1 MAQGGESH
9 VPVKPL
15 RISSRQVLL
24 LNALDQCRNMRR
36 AAIAMNTTQ
45 PTASLLLQQ
54 LEQRLSVK
62 LFERL
67 PRGMEPTIY
76 GEVLIRYAKGVSHDL
91 EHAEAEIVELS
102 KGAAGLIR
110 IGSVYGTVPSLLT
123 NQVIAFKKN
132 NPRVRISI
140 EVGFSNT
147 LIPSLISGD
156 LDIVL
161 GRMPD
166 QLYDHDLAIHFFTK
180 PEHMSVIV
188 RPGHKLAHRKRVK
201 LSELFNLT
209 WILSPVG
216 SPMRS
221 RVEAAL
227 KLTKM
232 TSSLDIIETASLL
245 AVTSL
250 LEASDMISVV
260 PRPVALHYEKYGVV
274 KILPV
279 DLSISMVNLG
289 VITKNPKTLSPAV
302 TEFLDYLKNTDWF

>member
-1 MAQGGESH
+1 MSRGEESD
-9 VPVKPL
+9 VPIKPL

-36 AAIAMNTTQ
+36 AAIVMNTTQ

-54 LEQRLSVK
+54 IEERLNVK

-76 GEVLIRYAKGVSHDL
+76 GEVLIRYAKDVSHDF
-91 EHAEAEIVELS
+91 ERAEAQIAELS
-102 KGAAGLIR
+102 KGAAGLVR
-110 IGSVYGTVPSLLT
+110 IGSVSGPVPSLLT
-123 NQVIAFKKN
+123 NQVIAFKESH
-132 NPRVRISI
+132 PRVRISI

-147 LIPSLISGD
+147 LIPSLINGD

-166 QLYDHDLAIHFFTK
+166 QLYDHDLEIAFFAK
-180 PEHMSVIV
+180 PEQMSVIA
-188 RPGHKLAHRKRVK
+188 RPGHKLADKKRIK
-201 LSELFNLT
+201 LSELFDLT
-209 WILSPVG
+209 WILSPAG

-221 RVEAAL
+221 RVETAL
-227 KLTKM
+227 RISKM

-245 AVTSL
+245 ATTSL

-260 PRPVALHYEKYGVV
+260 PRGVALHYEKYGLV

-279 DLSISMVNLG
+279 DLTISMVNLG
-289 VITKNPKTLSPAV
+289 VITNKSKVLSPAV
-302 TEFLDYLKNTDWF
+302 IEFLGYLKNAG